1 MPNQTTFD
9 TQLDADERHGL
20 YDEANEHDGCGVA
33 LVARLNGIPVHE
45 TIQRA
50 LSSLCNMEHRGG
62 EGADAMTGDGA
73 GISVQMPDR
82 LLRAV
87 SGVELPRAR
96 RRESSGGRQT
106 VGGGTGRKGGH
117 GAPPA

>member
-1 MPNQTTFD
+1 MPNETTSD
-9 TQLDADERHGL
+9 TPLEPERHGL

-33 LVARLNGIPVHE
+33 LVARLNGVPVHE

-50 LSSLCNMEHRGG
+50 LQSLCNMEHRGG

-87 SGVELPRAR
+87 SGLDLPEA
-96 RRESSGGRQT
+96 GRYG
-106 VGGGTGRKGGH
+106 VVVC
-117 GAPPA
+117 